1 MLGEL
6 RGVTG
11 GLSVISTPPNSPFE
25 VTAPV
30 AIVQRHRTIYGRGTT
45 PLMAQK
51 IHK

>member
-1 MLGEL
+1 MLGGL

-11 GLSVISTPPNSPFE
+11 GLSVTSTPPNSTFE

-30 AIVQRHRTIYGRGTT
+30 SMDQRQHTIYGRGVK